1 MLPVFFQETLNIGGG
16 DTEGSELG
24 CEGQESVTLG

>member
-1 MLPVFFQETLNIGGG
+1 MLIFVLSTAFFG

-24 CEGQESVTLG
+24 ARLTVGRR